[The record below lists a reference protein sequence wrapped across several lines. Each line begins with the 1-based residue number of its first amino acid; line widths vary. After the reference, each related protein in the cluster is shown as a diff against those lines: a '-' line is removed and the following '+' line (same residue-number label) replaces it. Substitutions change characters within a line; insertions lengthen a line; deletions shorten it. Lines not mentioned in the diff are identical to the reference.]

1 MNKEK
6 KSLRQTWGQFS
17 MSFKLIGATLL
28 FVALTT
34 LANSLYL
41 ISSEK
46 RVLVE
51 QMNAQGESL
60 ARATSIF
67 AVEPLLIRDY
77 PVLETFVENL
87 TKEKHG
93 IQQIRIMRT
102 DGKIAARAFT
112 TSLNN
117 DPSQNFKTYTS
128 EIRVNSEDTNS
139 VGRVEIDISTSRS
152 DALVSQRVWTLGL
165 TSFCAFFT
173 LGLMISLLIRQTVTK
188 PLNSL
193 ANKATALGHG
203 DLDTFIALPT
213 QDELGVLANTLDAM
227 RQDLKK
233 SYSEIDQQNQELKEL
248 DRMKDEFLARISH
261 EFNTPLNGILGLCSA
276 LMLRT
281 AEPLPEATLDSL
293 ESIERSAI
301 RLKTLSD
308 QLLSFNPEAKHDTP
322 QVTESVDL
330 SNLLEELFDQ
340 HKTGI
345 VNKGLSCNSQIE
357 KGLRLKATS
366 IPLKRIFSNLLG
378 NAVKFTHR
386 GMIQLIAESID
397 NKAVVISILDT
408 GIGISEDA
416 QPKIFDRFQQ
426 NGSYKT
432 RHYEGT
438 GIGLA
443 LVKRDVELLNGVVKL
458 QSSPDKG
465 SCFTVILPFKDASAS
480 SALANDW
487 KNHPSNPFP
496 STLDINDQP
505 GEMSDLKVLPGTASP
520 SAGAVSNNEKNDPRK
535 KTLLIVEDDKTNRLV
550 LTLHLQD
557 AYNIIEADS
566 GEHCINTLSECTVD
580 LILLDLMMPV
590 MSGFDVLEYM
600 NSQPDKTYPR
610 VIVVSALMDTKS
622 ISHALQLGAVDYLT
636 KPYNADELLA
646 RIRNHMNLVDKE
658 FHLEQQVRKR
668 TVELEKANQLQADT
682 FQQLIQSEKMS
693 SLGLLTAGV
702 AHEINNPIS
711 FIHSNLGTLSKYS
724 RFFQELFQT
733 YGKLE
738 QAVNSKNENKTSEI
752 LEQLTQERNDAN
764 LEFILEDIPD
774 LLADTIEGTE
784 RVTAIVQGMKGFARS
799 GNGATTMEDI
809 NKGLEDTLN
818 VTWNE
823 LKYKCKVHKSLGDLP
838 ETYCNLGQLNQ
849 VFANLL
855 INASQ
860 AIDNE
865 GDIKISSKLIG
876 NNIVIRIADTGQGIK
891 KENIQHLFDPFFT
904 TKPAGQ
910 GTGLGLYVSYEIIQQ
925 HKGSIDVESQIDQG
939 TIFTITL
946 PITAE
951 KTL

>member
-308 QLLSFNPEAKHDTP
+308 QLLSFSPETKHDTP
-322 QVTESVDL
+322 QVTESIDL

-340 HKTGI
+340 HKAGI

-357 KGLRLKATS
+357 QGLRLKATAS
-366 IPLKRIFSNLLG
+366 PLKRVFSNLLG
-378 NAVKFTHR
+378 NAVKFTHK
-386 GMIQLIAESID
+386 GMIQLTAESID

-432 RHYEGT
+432 RHYEGA

-443 LVKRDVELLNGVVKL
+443 LVKRDVELLNGIVKL
-458 QSSPDKG
+458 QSAPDKG
-465 SCFTVILPFKDASAS
+465 SCFTVILPFKDAITSD
-480 SALANDW
+480 ALASDW
-487 KNHPSNPFP
+487 DNHPSNPFP
-496 STLDINDQP
+496 RVLDINDQP
-505 GEMSDLKVLPGTASP
+505 EEVPNLTIQPDTESP
-520 SAGAVSNNEKNDPRK
+520 SANIESSNEKSDPLK
-535 KTLLIVEDDKTNRLV
+535 KTLLVVEDDKTNRLV
-550 LTLHLQD
+550 LKLHLQN

-566 GEHCINTLSECTVD
+566 GEQCIKKLSEYSID

-600 NSQPDKTYPR
+600 NSHSDKTYPR

-682 FQQLIQSEKMS
+682 FQHLVQSEKMS

-711 FIHSNLGTLSKYS
+711 FIYSNLGTLKKYS
-724 RFFQELFQT
+724 QLFQ
-733 YGKLE
+733 KLFQIYSE
-738 QAVNSKNENKTSEI
+738 LELSIKSKNDDQTSKV
-752 LEQLTQERNDAN
+752 LEQLAQAHSDSN
-764 LEFILEDIPD
+764 LSFVLKDIPE

-784 RVTAIVQGMKGFARS
+784 RVTTIVQGMKGFARS
-799 GNGATTMEDI
+799 GNGAMAMEDI
-809 NKGLEDTLN
+809 NKGMEDTLN

-838 ETYCNLGQLNQ
+838 KTYCNLGQLNQ

-865 GDIKISSKLIG
+865 AVIEISSKLVG

-891 KENIQHLFDPFFT
+891 PENIQHLFEPFFT
-904 TKPAGQ
+904 TKPVGQ

-925 HKGSIDVESQIDQG
+925 HKGTIDVASQIGQG
-939 TIFTITL
+939 TTFTITL
-946 PITAE
+946 PVTAE
-951 KTL
+951 KAL